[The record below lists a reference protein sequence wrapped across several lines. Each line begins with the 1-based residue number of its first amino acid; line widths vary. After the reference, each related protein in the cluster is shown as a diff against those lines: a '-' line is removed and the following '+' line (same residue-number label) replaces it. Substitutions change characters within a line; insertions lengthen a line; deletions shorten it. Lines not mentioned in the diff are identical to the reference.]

1 MVMSTS
7 KKKITDLQTFVEKA
21 FLIEEGNFY
30 KKSGGRNSEL
40 VDAFIEKCFKLNTDR
55 SNNLYLSVILI
66 SEKEASNLV
75 NTTRRRYTDDRVDK
89 NTPKLIL
96 GVSKVYN
103 DKKEYLGL
111 RVWRIA

>member
-1 MVMSTS
+1 MSIKNS
-7 KKKITDLQTFVEKA
+7 KKITDFKTFVEKA
-21 FLIEEGNFY
+21 FVFEEGNLL
-30 KKSGGRNSEL
+30 KKGGSKNSEL
-40 VDAFIEKCFKLNTDR
+40 INAFIEKCFKLNTDR
-55 SNNLYLSVILI
+55 SNNLFLSAIII

-89 NTPKLIL
+89 SAPKLTLSI
-96 GVSKVYN
+96 SKIYN